1 VLLGDKADRKL
12 RYSYK
17 GRMINTALKTQ
28 AKKESGLNFQKIVT
42 DRFGLK
48 LTMGLGIFPIN
59 HVPLLYKFPAL

>member
-28 AKKESGLNFQKIVT
+28 EKNESGLNFQKIVT
-42 DRFGLK
+42 GRFGLK
-48 LTMGLGIFPIN
+48 LTMGLEIFPIS
-59 HVPLLYKFPAL
+59 HAPLLYKFPAL

>member
-17 GRMINTALKTQ
+17 GRMINMALKTQ

-42 DRFGLK
+42 GRFGLK
-48 LTMGLGIFPIN
+48 LTVGLGIFPIN
-59 HVPLLYKFPAL
+59 HVSLLYKFPAL

>member
-1 VLLGDKADRKL
+1 MLLGDNADRKL

-28 AKKESGLNFQKIVT
+28 AKKKSGLNFQKIVK

-48 LTMGLGIFPIN
+48 LTMGLVIFPIN
-59 HVPLLYKFPAL
+59 HAPLLYKFPAL

>member
-28 AKKESGLNFQKIVT
+28 AKKKSGLNFRKIVT
-42 DRFGLK
+42 GGFGLK
-48 LTMGLGIFPIN
+48 LTTGFRTFPII
-59 HVPLLYKFPAL
+59 HVPIFYEFPAL